1 MIENRPAS
9 GKPCPAF
16 RAVHDPAW
24 FFPSAGHSQAVRVL
38 FHGAESGHRLTLL
51 TGETGTGKTLSM
63 RVVAAEL
70 RNEFTVGWI
79 DATKGALRDPLATVP
94 AAFGLK
100 LSGAGAGDVLLRM
113 QEFLGDQNRQGRPA
127 ILFVDDAHLCGPNA
141 LEDLRGLSDPG
152 GRGAETM
159 PLLMA
164 GAPHLRARLTDPQ
177 HRGLY
182 RLISGYFDLPPLG
195 VDEARAY
202 IDHRFAVA
210 CCECHAGVSPFEHG
224 SVRVLHHWADG
235 VPEEMNELARYCLRQ
250 AQAASRD
257 RLDADFVDTC
267 LRERGLKARPGVGV
281 ADRQDLPSVEP
292 GQPVVELPVR
302 AAATPTTAP
311 PTSAVPRHEM
321 PPATGADQ
329 PVTTAR
335 SLPVLT
341 SQPVRTKKTASPWPG
356 LSRAALVLAIAG
368 AAGALYW
375 WQIRERNPDLTTISD
390 IDTQPAQLRPEP
402 DDLPPSAFTQFAK
415 SPELP
420 PPAQVERMASMPD
433 PAALMA
439 EALFIGQDQ
448 PEDAALLYERAA
460 IHGNARAAYY
470 LGQAFEIGEGV
481 NADPNRARSWY
492 ETAEG
497 IWGATDRLEGLSE
510 QPVVQAAA
518 SAPIPVLQAVLPSG
532 QLELHWRAAQGESP
546 ATFAIETESNED
558 VDQGDAPT
566 QRIVTDR
573 SAILLENVPAR
584 WRFVTIGVDGED
596 VAATDWFAAPAPG
609 R

>member
-1 MIENRPAS
+1 M
-9 GKPCPAF
+9 
-16 RAVHDPAW
+16 
-24 FFPSAGHSQAVRVL
+24 L
-38 FHGAESGHRLTLL
+38 FHGAESSHRLTLL
-51 TGETGTGKTLSM
+51 TGDTGTGKTLSM

-79 DATKGALRDPLATVP
+79 DATKGALRDPLASVP

-127 ILFVDDAHLCGPNA
+127 ILFVDDAHLCGPDA

-152 GRGAETM
+152 GRGADTM

-164 GAPHLRARLTDPQ
+164 GAPYLRARLTDPQ

-210 CCECHAGVSPFEHG
+210 GCECHAGVSPFEHG
-224 SVRVLHHWADG
+224 SVRVLHHWAGG
-235 VPEEMNELARYCLRQ
+235 VPEAMNEMARQCLRK
-250 AQAASRD
+250 AQAAGRD
-257 RLDADFVDTC
+257 RLDAEFVDTC
-267 LRERGLKARPGVGV
+267 LRERGLKARPGAGV
-281 ADRQDLPSVEP
+281 ADRQDVPSVEP

-302 AAATPTTAP
+302 AAPPPTTAP
-311 PTSAVPRHEM
+311 PSSTVPRHEM
-321 PPATGADQ
+321 PPVIDGDQ
-329 PVTTAR
+329 PVSTTR

-341 SQPVRTKKTASPWPG
+341 SQPVRAEKSASSSPG
-356 LSRAALVLAIAG
+356 LSRAAFVLAIAG

-375 WQIRERNPDLTTISD
+375 WQIRERNPDLTTIAD
-390 IDTQPAQLRPEP
+390 TDTQPAQLRPDP
-402 DDLPPSAFTQFAK
+402 DDLPPSAFTQFAQN
-415 SPELP
+415 PELP
-420 PPAQVERMASMPD
+420 PVAQVERMVSMPD

-439 EALFIGQDQ
+439 EALSIGQDE

-460 IHGNARAAYY
+460 IHGSARAAYY

-492 ETAEG
+492 DTAEG
-497 IWGATDRLEGLSE
+497 IWGATDRLEGLSD

-518 SAPIPVLQAVLPSG
+518 SAPVPVLQAILPSG
-532 QLELHWRAAQGESP
+532 QLELHWRAAEGESP
-546 ATFAIETESNED
+546 ATFAIETESDD
-558 VDQGDAPT
+558 VTDQGVARI
-566 QRIVTDR
+566 QRIITDR
-573 SAILLENVPAR
+573 SAVLLENVPAR
-584 WRFVTIGVDGED
+584 WRFVTIGADGED
-596 VAATDWFAAPAPG
+596 VAATDWFAAPDSDG
-609 R
+609 

>member
-1 MIENRPAS
+1 M
-9 GKPCPAF
+9 
-16 RAVHDPAW
+16 
-24 FFPSAGHSQAVRVL
+24 L
-38 FHGAESGHRLTLL
+38 FHGAESSHRLTLL
-51 TGETGTGKTLSM
+51 TGDTGTGKTLSM

-79 DATKGALRDPLATVP
+79 DATKGALRDPLASVP

-100 LSGAGAGDVLLRM
+100 IPGAGAGDVLLRM

-127 ILFVDDAHLCGPNA
+127 ILFVDDAHLCRPDA

-164 GAPHLRARLTDPQ
+164 GAPYLRARLTDPQ

-210 CCECHAGVSPFEHG
+210 GCECHAGVSPFEHG
-224 SVRVLHHWADG
+224 SVRVLHHWAGG
-235 VPEEMNELARYCLRQ
+235 VPEAMNEMARQCLRQ
-250 AQAASRD
+250 AQAAGRD
-257 RLDADFVDTC
+257 RLDAEFVDTC
-267 LRERGLKARPGVGV
+267 LRERGLKARPGAGV
-281 ADRQDLPSVEP
+281 ADRQDVPSVEP

-302 AAATPTTAP
+302 AAPPPTTAP
-311 PTSAVPRHEM
+311 PSSTVPRHEM
-321 PPATGADQ
+321 PPVIDGDQ
-329 PVTTAR
+329 PVSTTR

-341 SQPVRTKKTASPWPG
+341 SQPVRAEKSASSSPG
-356 LSRAALVLAIAG
+356 LSRAAFVLAIAG

-375 WQIRERNPDLTTISD
+375 WQIRERNPDLTTIAD
-390 IDTQPAQLRPEP
+390 TDTQPAQLRPDP
-402 DDLPPSAFTQFAK
+402 DDLPPSAFTQFAQN
-415 SPELP
+415 PELP
-420 PPAQVERMASMPD
+420 PVAQVERMVSMPD

-439 EALFIGQDQ
+439 EALSIGQDE

-460 IHGNARAAYY
+460 IHGSARAAYY

-492 ETAEG
+492 DTAEG
-497 IWGATDRLEGLSE
+497 IWGATDRLEGLSD

-518 SAPIPVLQAVLPSG
+518 SAPVPVLQAILPSG
-532 QLELHWRAAQGESP
+532 QLELHWRAAEGESP
-546 ATFAIETESNED
+546 ATFAIETESDD
-558 VDQGDAPT
+558 VTDQGVARI
-566 QRIVTDR
+566 QRIITDR
-573 SAILLENVPAR
+573 SAVLLENVPAR
-584 WRFVTIGVDGED
+584 WRFVTIGADGED
-596 VAATDWFAAPAPG
+596 VAATDWFAAPDSDG
-609 R
+609 

>member
-1 MIENRPAS
+1 M
-9 GKPCPAF
+9 
-16 RAVHDPAW
+16 
-24 FFPSAGHSQAVRVL
+24 L
-38 FHGAESGHRLTLL
+38 FHGAESSHRLTLL
-51 TGETGTGKTLSM
+51 TGDTGTGKTLSM

-79 DATKGALRDPLATVP
+79 DATKGALRDPLASVP

-100 LSGAGAGDVLLRM
+100 IPGAGAGDVLLRM

-127 ILFVDDAHLCGPNA
+127 ILFVDDAHLCRPDA

-152 GRGAETM
+152 GRGADTM

-164 GAPHLRARLTDPQ
+164 GAPYLRARLTDPQ

-210 CCECHAGVSPFEHG
+210 GCECHAGVSPFEHG
-224 SVRVLHHWADG
+224 SVRVLHHWAGG
-235 VPEEMNELARYCLRQ
+235 VPEAMNEMARQCLRQ
-250 AQAASRD
+250 AQAAGRD
-257 RLDADFVDTC
+257 RLDAEFVDTC
-267 LRERGLKARPGVGV
+267 LRERGLKARPGAGV
-281 ADRQDLPSVEP
+281 ADRQDVPSVEP

-302 AAATPTTAP
+302 AAPPPTTAP
-311 PTSAVPRHEM
+311 PSSTVPRHEM
-321 PPATGADQ
+321 PPVIDGDQ
-329 PVTTAR
+329 PVSTTR

-341 SQPVRTKKTASPWPG
+341 SQPVRAEKSASSSPG
-356 LSRAALVLAIAG
+356 LSRAAFVLAIAG

-375 WQIRERNPDLTTISD
+375 WQIRERNPDLTTIAD
-390 IDTQPAQLRPEP
+390 TDTQPAQLRPDP
-402 DDLPPSAFTQFAK
+402 DDLPPSAFTQFAQN
-415 SPELP
+415 PELP
-420 PPAQVERMASMPD
+420 PVAQVERMVSMPD

-439 EALFIGQDQ
+439 EALSIGQDE

-460 IHGNARAAYY
+460 IHGSARAAYY

-492 ETAEG
+492 DTAEG
-497 IWGATDRLEGLSE
+497 IWGATDRLEGLSD

-518 SAPIPVLQAVLPSG
+518 SAPVPVLQAILPSG
-532 QLELHWRAAQGESP
+532 QLELHWRAAEGESP
-546 ATFAIETESNED
+546 ATFAIETESDD
-558 VDQGDAPT
+558 VTDQGVARI
-566 QRIVTDR
+566 QRIITDR
-573 SAILLENVPAR
+573 SAVLLENVPAR
-584 WRFVTIGVDGED
+584 WRFVTIGADGED
-596 VAATDWFAAPAPG
+596 VAATDWFAAPDSDG
-609 R
+609 